1 MFGFGS
7 IIGSAIQGVTGV
19 LSKREGRKTAKV
31 NAEAKLAVAKQQGAD
46 RVELQRAEWEAIM
59 ARNSNDSWKDEFALI
74 CITAPFI
81 LMFVGAV
88 YGTVSGD
95 MRLLEGVHLALDKME
110 QLNLDYGQLMLIVIG
125 ASFGFKLIK

>member
-1 MFGFGS
+1 
-7 IIGSAIQGVTGV
+7 
-19 LSKREGRKTAKV
+19 
-31 NAEAKLAVAKQQGAD
+31 
-46 RVELQRAEWEAIM
+46 
-59 ARNSNDSWKDEFALI
+59 
-74 CITAPFI
+74 
-81 LMFVGAV
+81 MFVGAV